1 MSDSDEKRLFDLG
14 DIGDIP
20 ENLRKEISGRADKFE
35 QNICELFDLAERPLS
50 IDEVSVA
57 YFRKFKEEKTRTQI
71 MNKLY
76 QMSKKNEPY
85 IRVVKKGIYEK
96 MHNSQW

>member
-1 MSDSDEKRLFDLG
+1 MSDADEKELFDLG
-14 DIGDIP
+14 NVGDIP

-35 QNICELFDLAERPLS
+35 QNICELFDLAGRPLS
-50 IDEVSVA
+50 IDEVFVA

-96 MHNSQW
+96 MHNSQR

>member
-20 ENLRKEISGRADKFE
+20 ESLRKEISGRADKFE

-85 IRVVKKGIYEK
+85 IKVVKKGIYEK
-96 MHNSQW
+96 IHNSLW